1 MFCVKCIIILR
12 WKVQSHLL
20 WSPLLK
26 YILIPS
32 ISSPYWNKTEV
43 TLLAKAELDSLPQTW
58 QWVFKLKV
66 NYDMVSQE
74 DIKTL
79 TLSRMSQLEL
89 SNSELT
95 VNHTVMPKS
104 NNPDF
109 RTLQTNNYD
118 VETNDYV
125 WR

>member
-1 MFCVKCIIILR
+1 
-12 WKVQSHLL
+12 
-20 WSPLLK
+20 
-26 YILIPS
+26 
-32 ISSPYWNKTEV
+32 
-43 TLLAKAELDSLPQTW
+43 
-58 QWVFKLKV
+58 
-66 NYDMVSQE
+66 MVSQE

-89 SNSELT
+89 SNTELT
-95 VNHTVMPKS
+95 VNHTVKPKS

-125 WR
+125 WRQGGKTKIQERKENQLYIRYK